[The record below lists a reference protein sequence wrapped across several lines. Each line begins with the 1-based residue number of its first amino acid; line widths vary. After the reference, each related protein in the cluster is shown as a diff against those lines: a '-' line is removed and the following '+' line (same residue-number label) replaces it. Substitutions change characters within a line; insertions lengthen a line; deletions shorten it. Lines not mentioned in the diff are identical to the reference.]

1 MVGGIE
7 ELERIEKTH
16 LQISNLSQSLKDFL
30 NRLREDKI
38 SLIFFI
44 LAIFSFSYGLWLSSA
59 SLSSSTHK
67 ASAKPIVV
75 DIGGAVKNPGVYTC
89 KQGDRV
95 VDLIAKAGG
104 LDSRADIYWVDSTL
118 NKARFLVDGEKVY
131 IPFRL
136 PGRKLISDK
145 ISLNY
150 ATLEELDALPGIGKT
165 TAQKIINNRPYSRPE
180 ELLQKG
186 IVSQKVWQIIKKRIS
201 L

>member
-7 ELERIEKTH
+7 ELEQIEKTH
-16 LQISNLSQSLKDFL
+16 LQMSNFFQHLKKFL
-30 NRLREDKI
+30 KWLKEDKL
-38 SLIFFI
+38 SFIFLI
-44 LAIFSFSYGLWLSSA
+44 LAIFSFSYGLWLSS
-59 SLSSSTHK
+59 STLSSKTFKS
-67 ASAKPIVV
+67 SPKPIVV

-104 LDSRADIYWVDSTL
+104 LDSRVDLYWVDSTL

-136 PGRKLISDK
+136 PGQKLISDK

-186 IVSQKVWQIIKKRIS
+186 IVSQKVWQIIKRRIS